1 MKSLVQREESN
12 LRQYEALFIVTP
24 SFDESE
30 MTEAS
35 EIVKELIE
43 TNGGKVLF
51 IDLWGKKRLAYP
63 VQGHGDGYYVLMV
76 FNGDSELLSRINNH
90 FRITEPII
98 RHLVVT
104 FEGDLDSIIV
114 KQQEVASR
122 ITRSDTQVTRPDTQV
137 TRPDT
142 QVTRP
147 DTQDSRKEP
156 KPLPDVISEDENDE
170 ESSEE

>member
-1 MKSLVQREESN
+1 

-98 RHLVVT
+98 RYLVVT

-142 QVTRP
+142 Q
-147 DTQDSRKEP
+147 DSRKEP

>member
-1 MKSLVQREESN
+1 M
-12 LRQYEALFIVTP
+12 RQYEALFIVTP

-142 QVTRP
+142 Q
-147 DTQDSRKEP
+147 DSRKEP

>member
-1 MKSLVQREESN
+1 M
-12 LRQYEALFIVTP
+12 RQYEALFIVTP

-98 RHLVVT
+98 RHLVVI

-122 ITRSDTQVTRPDTQV
+122 IARSDTQV